1 MLEALDP
8 GSTSLAKSFVASLTL
23 TDAAAAQLDG
33 GANVRRYVD
42 RLLAAGLAGDAL
54 IIIARALPTQLA
66 VAWCCECV
74 RTGLEGTGPA
84 NEAERAAVALAEQ
97 CMQEPSDDIRQLC
110 LEFAERARRRT
121 AGAWLVTA
129 AAWADGHLSPPG
141 VATKVPAP
149 PEAVAAAVIAALRL
163 AAAHAGAE
171 EATRL
176 NAYATRALAVF
187 GPRAVSR

>member
-8 GSTSLAKSFVASLTL
+8 GSTSLAKPFVASLSL
-23 TDAAAAQLDG
+23 SDDAMAQLDAAA
-33 GANVRRYVD
+33 NVRHYLD
-42 RLLAAGLAGDAL
+42 RLLAAGLAGDVL
-54 IIIARALPTQLA
+54 VIIARALPAQLA

-74 RTGLEGTGPA
+74 RTGLAGAGAA

-97 CMQEPSDDIRQLC
+97 CQQEPSDALRQLC

-141 VATKVPAP
+141 AATKVPAP
-149 PEAVAAAVIAALRL
+149 PEAIAAAVVAALKL
-163 AAAHAGAE
+163 AAARAGAE
-171 EATRL
+171 EAARL
-176 NAYATRALAVF
+176 NAYAKRALALF
-187 GPRAVSR
+187 GPRAASR

>member
-8 GSTSLAKSFVASLTL
+8 DSTSLAKPFVASLTL
-23 TDAAAAQLDG
+23 TDAATAQLDG
-33 GANVRRYVD
+33 RANVRRYLD
-42 RLLAAGLAGDAL
+42 RLLAAGLSGDAL
-54 IIIARALPTQLA
+54 VVIVRALPVQLA

-74 RTGLEGTGPA
+74 RSGLKGTGPA

-97 CMQEPSDDIRQLC
+97 CLQEPNDDIRQLC
-110 LEFAERARRRT
+110 LEFAERAHRRT

-129 AAWADGHLSPPG
+129 AAWADGHLTPPG
-141 VATKVPAP
+141 VETKVPAP
-149 PEAVAAAVIAALRL
+149 PEAVAAAVIATLRL

-171 EATRL
+171 EAPRL

-187 GPRAVSR
+187 GPRAASH

>member
-8 GSTSLAKSFVASLTL
+8 GSTSLAKPFVASLTL
-23 TDAAAAQLDG
+23 SDDAMAQLDG
-33 GANVRRYVD
+33 AANVRRYLD
-42 RLLAAGLAGDAL
+42 RLLAAGLAGDVL
-54 IIIARALPTQLA
+54 VIIARALPAQLA
-66 VAWCCECV
+66 VAWCCECL
-74 RTGLEGTGPA
+74 RTGLEGTGSV

-97 CMQEPSDDIRQLC
+97 CQQEPGDEIRQLC

-149 PEAVAAAVIAALRL
+149 PEAIAAAVVAALKL
-163 AAAHAGAE
+163 AAARAGAE
-171 EATRL
+171 EAERL
-176 NAYATRALAVF
+176 NTYARRALALF
-187 GPRAVSR
+187 GPRAASR

>member
-8 GSTSLAKSFVASLTL
+8 GSTSLAKPFIAPLML
-23 TDAAAAQLDG
+23 TDAATAHLDNG
-33 GANVRRYVD
+33 VNVRGYLD

-54 IIIARALPTQLA
+54 VIIARALPVQLT

-74 RTGLEGTGPA
+74 RTGLGGAGPA

-97 CMQEPSDDIRQLC
+97 CLQEPSDEMRQLC

-129 AAWADGHLSPPG
+129 VAWADGHLTPPG
-141 VATKVPAP
+141 VETKVPAP

-163 AAAHAGAE
+163 AAARAGAE
-171 EATRL
+171 EEARL

-187 GPRAVSR
+187 GPRPVNG

>member
-8 GSTSLAKSFVASLTL
+8 GSTSLAKPFVESLSL
-23 TDAAAAQLDG
+23 SDDAMSQLDG
-33 GANVRRYVD
+33 AANVRRYLD
-42 RLLAAGLAGDAL
+42 RLLEAGLAGDVL
-54 IIIARALPTQLA
+54 VIIARALPAQLA

-74 RTGLEGTGPA
+74 RSGLEGVGSA

-97 CMQEPSDDIRQLC
+97 CQQEPSDELRQLC
-110 LEFAERARRRT
+110 LEFAERAKRRT

-141 VATKVPAP
+141 AATKVPAP
-149 PEAVAAAVIAALRL
+149 PEAIAAAVVGALKL
-163 AAAHAGAE
+163 AAARAGAE
-171 EATRL
+171 EAARL
-176 NAYATRALAVF
+176 NTYARRALALF

>member
-8 GSTSLAKSFVASLTL
+8 GSTSLAKPFVASLSL
-23 TDAAAAQLDG
+23 SDDAMAQLDAAA
-33 GANVRRYVD
+33 NVRHYLD
-42 RLLAAGLAGDAL
+42 RLLAAGLAGDVL
-54 IIIARALPTQLA
+54 VIIARALPAQLA

-74 RTGLEGTGPA
+74 RTGLEGLGNA

-97 CMQEPSDDIRQLC
+97 CQQEPSDALRQLC

-141 VATKVPAP
+141 AATKVPAP
-149 PEAVAAAVIAALRL
+149 PEAIAAAVVAALKL
-163 AAAHAGAE
+163 AAARAGAE
-171 EATRL
+171 EAARL
-176 NAYATRALAVF
+176 NAYAKRALALF
-187 GPRAVSR
+187 GPRAASR